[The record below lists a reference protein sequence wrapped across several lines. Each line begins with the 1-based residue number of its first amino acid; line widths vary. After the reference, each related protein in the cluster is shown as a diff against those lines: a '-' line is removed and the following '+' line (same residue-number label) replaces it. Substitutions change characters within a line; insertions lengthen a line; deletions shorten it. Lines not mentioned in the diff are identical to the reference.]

1 MIGALLWGG
10 GGPKYLYIESLCVCV
25 WGGFEVCVYK
35 YVCLAMRFVML

>member
-10 GGPKYLYIESLCVCV
+10 GGPKYPYIRESLCVCV
-25 WGGFEVCVYK
+25 GGWGVCV